1 VSGKKPPHRKNSS
14 KPAAR
19 AKTAPKGTNRWQRG
33 QSGNPKGRPQG
44 SLNKATIFAKE
55 MTLENLGEI
64 IAAMHKAAVEGNV
77 QAQKF
82 LISRVVPPARSQP
95 LEFELPPIETPKD
108 IVKAFDAIW
117 TAVGAGEI
125 SLEDMDRL
133 RFFLES
139 KQKAI
144 EGTELAAKIE
154 RIEAHLGTNR

>member
-1 VSGKKPPHRKNSS
+1 MSGKKHPHSKKPS
-14 KPAAR
+14 KPAAQ
-19 AKTAPKGTNRWQRG
+19 AKTAPKGKKPWPKG
-33 QSGNPKGRPQG
+33 QSGNPKGRPPG

-55 MTLENLGEI
+55 MTLENLGEV

-82 LISRVVPPARSQP
+82 LISRVVAPARSQP
-95 LEFELPPIETPKD
+95 LEFELPPIETPED

-117 TAVGAGEI
+117 AAVGSGHI

-133 RFFLES
+133 RFFLEA
-139 KQKAI
+139 KLKAI

-154 RIEAHLGTNR
+154 RIQEHLGIKQ